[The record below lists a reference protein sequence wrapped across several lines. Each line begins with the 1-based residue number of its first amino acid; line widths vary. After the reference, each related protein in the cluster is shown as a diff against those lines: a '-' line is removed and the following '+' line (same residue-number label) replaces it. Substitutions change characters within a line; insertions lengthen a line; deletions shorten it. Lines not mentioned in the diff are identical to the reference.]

1 MKRQKSKSFSP
12 SSFQVD
18 KRPKKGKALYV
29 CDNKLLPRLQEFF
42 GECNGRRQPS
52 LDEAVDYLR
61 ETYREYSRKKRGSF
75 RISVQKVYQA
85 VKNESADH
93 EDRKLQ
99 EIEDK
104 FLGKRQQDDSFLTME
119 LSDPENGLSLSSDSE
134 FSEDEMRKNIPTTN
148 LVNQSMHEMYKTS
161 NSRKNSEDETEG
173 SSGLLANAPQ
183 VPTERI
189 MMRGVEYAALSP
201 DNRNETNIND
211 ENEPS
216 NSSKHNGA
224 ALDGNA
230 PDINSTLQVPS
241 SNSAT
246 LGARRLLK
254 KSSKKEESSSR
265 SKTTSLKGILRDD
278 SETIPSVPEVK
289 FCDLGG
295 CRDCVQE
302 VCKLLIHIKH
312 PEVFNTLGITPPTG
326 FLLHG
331 PPGCGKSL
339 FAHAIAGELEVP
351 IINIAST
358 EMVSGISGESE
369 GKIRDVFKRAC
380 AHSPCVLFLDEIDAI
395 TPKRETTSK
404 EMERRIVA
412 QLLSCLD
419 ELNRNKEVQVL
430 VIGAT
435 NRPDS
440 LDAALRRAGRF
451 DREIRMGI
459 PDEQAREEILRVQ
472 CKDLKLD
479 GEFDFKSL
487 ASQTPGFVGADLT
500 ALVREAAM
508 CAVTRIFN
516 DVGTNTNA
524 IDVNLVNSA
533 DAMDSATIVKR
544 NVMDLLKSNEPA
556 FSEEHLKDLCIKMED
571 FTQALRDVQPSA
583 KREGFA
589 TIPDVTWE
597 DIGALEDI
605 REELT
610 MAIIAPVRHREAF
623 TQLGLTN
630 PPGILLAG
638 PPGCGKTLLAKAIA
652 NESGINF
659 ISVKGPELLN
669 MYVGESE
676 RAVRQVFQRAK
687 NSAPCVIFFDELDAL
702 CPRRS
707 HGAESSASARV
718 VNQLLTEMDGLETRK
733 QVFIMGATNRP
744 DIIDPAI
751 LRPGRLDK
759 ILYVGLPQ
767 EKDRLAILQTLTK
780 GGTKPK
786 LLDDVDLN
794 TIAAN
799 ERCRGF
805 SGADLAA
812 LVREASVNSLRECMR
827 ESQRAS
833 SMILDL
839 NESVGMQQ
847 DTIVGVAM
855 RHFDAAFK
863 KIKPSVSEKDQLVY
877 QFMQERMK
885 TENLPS

>member
-1 MKRQKSKSFSP
+1 MK
-12 SSFQVD
+12 VI
-18 KRPKKGKALYV
+18 L
-29 CDNKLLPRLQEFF
+29 
-42 GECNGRRQPS
+42 
-52 LDEAVDYLR
+52 
-61 ETYREYSRKKRGSF
+61 
-75 RISVQKVYQA
+75 
-85 VKNESADH
+85 
-93 EDRKLQ
+93 
-99 EIEDK
+99 
-104 FLGKRQQDDSFLTME
+104 E
-119 LSDPENGLSLSSDSE
+119 LSDPEDGMILSSDSE
-134 FSEDEMRKNIPTTN
+134 FSEDELREGVGTGN
-148 LVNQSMHEMYKTS
+148 LLNQSMHQMYKTS
-161 NSRKNSEDETEG
+161 SNSRRNSEDEIETPLAVG
-173 SSGLLANAPQ
+173 DIVKNGQTLLEQNSQ
-183 VPTERI
+183 I
-189 MMRGVEYAALSP
+189 Y
-201 DNRNETNIND
+201 RNEK
-211 ENEPS
+211 
-216 NSSKHNGA
+216 NSSPLINGHDIPSKNVISKCSSPKSCDVA
-224 ALDGNA
+224 TGSQTSNTNSERPALTNENA
-230 PDINSTLQVPS
+230 KVEKQN
-241 SNSAT
+241 
-246 LGARRLLK
+246 K
-254 KSSKKEESSSR
+254 KSSRKEGTPSR
-265 SKTTSLKGILRDD
+265 SVKKTASKDILSVDT
-278 SETIPSVPEVK
+278 EKIPSVPEVK

-295 CRDCVQE
+295 CGGCIQE
-302 VCKLLIHIKH
+302 VCKLLIHVKH
-312 PEVFNTLGITPPTG
+312 PEVFNTLGITPPRG

-339 FAHAIAGELEVP
+339 FAHAIAGEIEVP
-351 IINIAST
+351 IIDVAST

-395 TPKRETTSK
+395 TPKRETASR

-440 LDAALRRAGRF
+440 LDPALRRAGRF
-451 DREIRMGI
+451 DREIKMGI

-472 CKDLKLD
+472 CKDLKLNE
-479 GEFDFKSL
+479 EFDFKTL

-500 ALVREAAM
+500 ALVREAAIR
-508 CAVTRIFN
+508 AVTRIFS
-516 DVGTNTNA
+516 DVGTDVNTNDKPGD
-524 IDVNLVNSA
+524 I
-533 DAMDSATIVKR
+533 MQR
-544 NVMDLLKSNEPA
+544 NVTDLLKSSQA
-556 FSEEHLKDLCIKMED
+556 SFSEEQLKDLCIRMED

-589 TIPDVTWE
+589 TIPDVTWD
-597 DIGALEDI
+597 DIGALKDV

-610 MAIIAPVRHREAF
+610 MAIIAPVRHRNAF

-676 RAVRQVFQRAK
+676 RAVRQVFQRAR

-707 HGAESSASARV
+707 HSAESTASARV

-780 GGTKPK
+780 GGTKPT
-786 LLDDVDLN
+786 LLSDVHLE
-794 TIAAN
+794 TIAAD
-799 ERCRGF
+799 ERCSGF

-812 LVREASVNSLRECMR
+812 LVREASVNSLRERMKGYQGT
-827 ESQRAS
+827 SGL
-833 SMILDL
+833 MLDA
-839 NESVGMQQ
+839 NGPDVIQQ

-877 QFMQERMK
+877 KYMQERME
-885 TENLPS
+885 TDNG